1 MKTEQLIEK
10 HEEAIMILETVQSL
24 NNCIDSL
31 NDSIMKLSWMASKST
46 VDEWRREIKEM
57 QLDISRLKERYINL
71 MKS

>member
-10 HEEAIMILETVQSL
+10 HEEAIRILETVQSL

>member
-10 HEEAIMILETVQSL
+10 HEEAIRILERVQSL

>member
-10 HEEAIMILETVQSL
+10 HEEAIRILEAVQSL

>member
-1 MKTEQLIEK
+1 MKTEQLIKK
-10 HEEAIMILETVQSL
+10 HEEAIRILETVQSL

-31 NDSIMKLSWMASKST
+31 NDSIMKLSGMASKST

>member
-1 MKTEQLIEK
+1 MKTEQLIKK
-10 HEEAIMILETVQSL
+10 HEEAIMILEKVQSL

-31 NDSIMKLSWMASKST
+31 NDSIMKLSGMASKST